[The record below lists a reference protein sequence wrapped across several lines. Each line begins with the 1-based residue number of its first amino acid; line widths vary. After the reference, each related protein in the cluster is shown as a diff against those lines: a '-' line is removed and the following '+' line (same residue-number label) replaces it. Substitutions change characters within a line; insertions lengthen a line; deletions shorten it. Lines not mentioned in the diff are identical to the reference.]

1 MCFFLC
7 NHTSHNG
14 DIPMSSHTLLQLDY
28 RKETVSIKNW
38 AMIHLLQSYRSVYF
52 KVSKESTNDSALN
65 PLKTSGMVVDA
76 DHFLVL
82 WRQHALGPQS
92 NWFARYH
99 IWSHFNCFF
108 TSKAKRGGI
117 ALHDEKAAQKN
128 SIL

>member
-38 AMIHLLQSYRSVYF
+38 PMIHLLQSDRSVYF
-52 KVSKESTNDSALN
+52 KVSKESTDDSALK
-65 PLKTSGMVVDA
+65 PLKTTGMVVDTDNFWKHRFGSVA
-76 DHFLVL
+76 TRCAGTTEHSLT
-82 WRQHALGPQS
+82 

-99 IWSHFNCFF
+99 IWRHFDSFLPEQGQDGRDR
-108 TSKAKRGGI
+108 TS
-117 ALHDEKAAQKN
+117 
-128 SIL
+128 